1 MLKILIIT
9 SGTVQNMLLFPLS
22 KILNNKYNFKTSVIN
37 VNKLTNLNKI
47 SSYFI
52 NIRLFKPIKYHLEYF
67 NILRNL
73 KILKP
78 DIVITGFH
86 FGSPFIEA
94 CKRLNI
100 KNVLWDM
107 DGIYF
112 YGHSL
117 DEFKNY
123 DFIFTVGKF
132 SEKIFNKLGV
142 RSGWLPLAFDPE
154 IFKPLYYKRKL
165 DIFFAGSPINLPFR
179 TNNYRKYLILLIEKY
194 GHKLYLAGSP
204 KWRKTNIINA
214 CKYLGEIPY
223 KHLNL
228 LYNLSKINLNIL
240 RDDAVNDYLAI
251 NSRFFE
257 ILGSGSFQIS
267 SEIKGIHELFEIN
280 KEIVIARSPEEM
292 LELVEYYLNNEEKR
306 LKIANR
312 GYRKAIEYHT
322 IEKRAEVIS
331 KIIKKL

>member
-1 MLKILIIT
+1 MLKILLVT

-22 KILNNKYNFKTSVIN
+22 KILNNKYNFQSN
-37 VNKLTNLNKI
+37 VMNINKLTNLNKI

-52 NIRLFKPIKYHLEYF
+52 NIRLFKPIKYYWEYS
-67 NILRNL
+67 NILRYL

-86 FGSPFIEA
+86 FGKPFIET

-100 KNVLWDM
+100 KKVLWDM
-107 DGIYF
+107 DGIYHYDRYIF
-112 YGHSL
+112 EEYK
-117 DEFKNY
+117 DY
-123 DFIFTVGKF
+123 DFILTKSKL
-132 SEKIFNKLGV
+132 SEKILNKLGV
-142 RSGWLPLAFDPE
+142 RSSWLPLAFDPE
-154 IFKPLYYKRKL
+154 AFKPLYYKKKL
-165 DIFFAGSPINLPFR
+165 DIFFAGSNLPNR
-179 TNNYRKYLILLIEKY
+179 INNCRKYLMPLIEKY
-194 GHKLYLAGSP
+194 GHKLYLAGSG
-204 KWRKTNIINA
+204 WRKSNLVNA

-223 KHLNL
+223 KFLNL

-240 RDDAVNDYLAI
+240 RDDEENDYLSI

-257 ILGSGSFQIS
+257 ILGSGSFMIS
-267 SEIKGIHELFEIN
+267 SEIKGIHELFEMN
-280 KEIVIARSPEEM
+280 KEIVIARSREEM
-292 LELVEYYLNNEEKR
+292 LELVEYYLNNEEER

-312 GYRKAIEYHT
+312 GYQKAVKYHT

>member
-1 MLKILIIT
+1 
-9 SGTVQNMLLFPLS
+9 MLLFPLS
-22 KILNNKYNFKTSVIN
+22 KILNNKYNFQTYVIN

-52 NIRLFKPIKYHLEYF
+52 NIRLFKPIKYYWEYS

-86 FGSPFIEA
+86 FDKPFIEV
-94 CKRLNI
+94 CKRLNV

-107 DGIYF
+107 DGTYF

-123 DFIFTVGKF
+123 DFIFTLSKF
-132 SEKIFNKLGV
+132 SEKLFNKLGV
-142 RSGWLPLAFDPE
+142 GSCWLPLAFDQE
-154 IFKPLYYKRKL
+154 IFKPLNYKKKL
-165 DIFFAGSPINLPFR
+165 DIFFAGSNLPNR
-179 TNNYRKYLILLIEKY
+179 INNHKKYLIPLIEKY
-194 GHKLYLAGSP
+194 GHKLYLAGYG
-204 KWRKTNIINA
+204 WRKTNIINS

-223 KHLNL
+223 KFLNL

-240 RDDAVNDYLAI
+240 RDDIENDYLTI

-280 KEIVIARSPEEM
+280 KEIVMASSREEM
-292 LELVEYYLNNEEKR
+292 LELVEYYLNNEEER

-312 GYRKAIEYHT
+312 GYEKAIKYHT
-322 IEKRAEVIS
+322 IEKRAEAIS

>member
-1 MLKILIIT
+1 MLRILIVT
-9 SGTVQNMLLFPLS
+9 TGTVQNMLLFPLS
-22 KILNNKYNFKTSVIN
+22 KILNIKYNFHTYIIN
-37 VNKLTNLNKI
+37 INKLTNLNKI

-52 NIRLFKPIKYHLEYF
+52 NIRLFKPIKYYWEYS
-67 NILRNL
+67 NILRYL

-86 FGSPFIEA
+86 FGNSFIDA

-107 DGIYF
+107 DGIYI
-112 YGHSL
+112 YGHRL
-117 DEFKNY
+117 EELKNY
-123 DFIFTVGKF
+123 DFILTKSKL
-132 SEKIFNKLGV
+132 SEKILNKLGV
-142 RSGWLPLAFDPE
+142 RSSWLPLAFDPE
-154 IFKPLYYKRKL
+154 VFKPLYYKKKL
-165 DIFFAGSPINLPFR
+165 DIFFAGSNLPNR
-179 TNNYRKYLILLIEKY
+179 INNCRKYLIPLIEKY
-194 GHKLYLAGSP
+194 DHKLYLAGSG
-204 KWRKTNIINA
+204 WRKSNLVNA

-223 KHLNL
+223 KFLNI

-240 RDDAVNDYLAI
+240 RDDEENDYLSI

-257 ILGSGSFQIS
+257 ILGSGSFMIC

-280 KEIVIARSPEEM
+280 KEIVMVKSREEM
-292 LELVEYYLNNEEKR
+292 LELVEYYLNNDEER

-312 GYRKAIEYHT
+312 GYEKAIEYHT

-331 KIIKKL
+331 KIIIRL